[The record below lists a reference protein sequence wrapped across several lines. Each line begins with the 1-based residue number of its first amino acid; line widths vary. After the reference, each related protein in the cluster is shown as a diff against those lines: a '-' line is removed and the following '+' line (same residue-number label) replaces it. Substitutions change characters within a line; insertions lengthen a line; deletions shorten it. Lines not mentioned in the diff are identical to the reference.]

1 MISTNSNTGVLIL
14 THYEQCSSAF
24 TLFSCFFFFFNYFSD
39 TLIIRGGLM
48 STVLGR
54 TLTEGLGRWIKGRE
68 TFTST
73 NSVEFISLTSCD

>member
-1 MISTNSNTGVLIL
+1 
-14 THYEQCSSAF
+14 
-24 TLFSCFFFFFNYFSD
+24 
-39 TLIIRGGLM
+39 M

-54 TLTEGLGRWIKGRE
+54 TLTEGLGRWIKGSE